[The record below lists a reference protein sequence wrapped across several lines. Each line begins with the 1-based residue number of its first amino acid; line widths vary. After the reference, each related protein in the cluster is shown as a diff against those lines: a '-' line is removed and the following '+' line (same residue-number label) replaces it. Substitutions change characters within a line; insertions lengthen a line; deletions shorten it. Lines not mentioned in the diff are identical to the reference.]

1 MELNKAIRTGYFTAL
16 NGVINA
22 PVYDAF
28 AVPEQANYPYVLIS
42 SQTNTQ
48 RIVKRNKVYDATVII
63 DIVTGSQNPKGK
75 SESENIAEEIENIIT
90 PDTYIDLNIEANGY
104 KIGDTIKINDNY
116 LMQKNDVHYVV
127 RKIIT
132 FKHII
137 SKL

>member
-16 NGVINA
+16 SGVISV
-22 PVYDAF
+22 PIYDAF
-28 AVPEQANYPYVLIS
+28 AVPEQANYPYVLLS
-42 SQTNTQ
+42 SQTNIQ
-48 RIVKRNKVYDATVII
+48 RIVKRNKVYDATVAI
-63 DIVTGSQNPKGK
+63 DIVTGSQTPKGK
-75 SESENIAEEIENIIT
+75 AESENIAEEIENIIT

>member
-16 NGVINA
+16 SGVISV

-28 AVPEQANYPYVLIS
+28 AVPEQANYPYVLVS
-42 SQTNTQ
+42 SQTNMQ
-48 RIVKRNKVYDATVII
+48 RIVKRNKVYDATVVI

-75 SESENIAEEIENIIT
+75 AESENIAEEIENIIT

>member
-16 NGVINA
+16 KNVISA
-22 PVYDAF
+22 PIYDAF
-28 AVPEQANYPYVLIS
+28 AIPEQVNYPYVLIS
-42 SQTNTQ
+42 SQTNLP
-48 RIVKRNKVYDATVII
+48 RIVKRCKVYDATVTV
-63 DIVTGSQNPKGK
+63 DIVTASKDPKGK
-75 SESENIAEEIENIIT
+75 AESENIAEEIEDIIT
-90 PDTYIDLNIEANGY
+90 PNTYTDINIEAYGY

-116 LMQKNDVHYVV
+116 INQKNDVYYVV

>member
-16 NGVINA
+16 KDVISA
-22 PVYDAF
+22 PIYDAF
-28 AVPEQANYPYVLIS
+28 AIPEQVNYPYVLIS
-42 SQTNTQ
+42 SQTNNQ
-48 RIVKRNKVYDATVII
+48 RIVKRCKFYDATVVI

-75 SESENIAEEIENIIT
+75 AESENIAEEIENIIT
-90 PDTYIDLNIEANGY
+90 PDTYTDINIEANGY

-116 LMQKNDVHYVV
+116 LTQKNDVFYVV